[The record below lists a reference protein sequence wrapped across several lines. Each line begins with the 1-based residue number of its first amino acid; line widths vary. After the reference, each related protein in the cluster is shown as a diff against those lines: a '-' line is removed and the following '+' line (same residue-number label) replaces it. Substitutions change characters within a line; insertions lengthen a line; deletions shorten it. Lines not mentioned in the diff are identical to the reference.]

1 MDSLSKLYLERS
13 QNELN
18 LAKTL
23 LKLSLNNELKVTAFT
38 LPEDETF
45 LSAVITH
52 AYYSIF
58 YGAKAYLL
66 KKGITVKAP
75 EEHKKTYEELK
86 NIIEKGVLDVELLII
101 YEQSVVRA
109 DALVGIFKIEKKKR
123 GEYTYRILPQA
134 NIKPAEES
142 VENAK
147 FFFKH
152 MYNLCGQAS
161 I

>member
-1 MDSLSKLYLERS
+1 MDSLSKLYIERS

-23 LKLSLNNELKVTAFT
+23 LKLSLDSDIKVNVFT
-38 LPEDETF
+38 IPEDETF

-52 AYYSIF
+52 SYYSIF

-66 KKGITVKAP
+66 KKGITTKAP
-75 EEHKKTYEELK
+75 EEHRKTYEELK
-86 NIIEKGVLDVELLII
+86 KLIETGILDVELLII
-101 YEQSVVRA
+101 YEQSVVQA
-109 DALVGIFKIEKKKR
+109 DALVGIFKIEKSKR
-123 GEYTYRILPQA
+123 GKYTYRTLPQA

-152 MYNLCGQAS
+152 MNNLCE
-161 I
+161 